1 MLPYQGKRLGHYLF
15 KSRCQIPYLAF
26 CCLTTV
32 VVREE
37 VGYGVDFVFERV
49 LLLTVRSEG
58 DGFRIINIEIRS
70 F

>member
-1 MLPYQGKRLGHYLF
+1 M
-15 KSRCQIPYLAF
+15 
-26 CCLTTV
+26 